1 MRLTIYIKLRRK
13 GMSKCFRVQIQATV
27 SYDFEVE
34 VDADDM
40 GEAEAIADTEYWNDQ
55 YHREARASQLHD
67 EFEIVNV
74 EEIILDDGSLDDDDD
89 YPPRED

>member
-1 MRLTIYIKLRRK
+1 
-13 GMSKCFRVQIQATV
+13 MSEKTFEVHIQSTV
-27 SYDFEVE
+27 SYDFKVE

-55 YHREARASQLHD
+55 YHREARNSQLHD
-67 EFEIVNV
+67 EFEIVDVTEIV
-74 EEIILDDGSLDDDDD
+74 EEDDSLDDDDD

>member
-1 MRLTIYIKLRRK
+1 
-13 GMSKCFRVQIQATV
+13 MSKCFEVHIQSTV
-27 SYDFEVE
+27 SYDFKVE

-67 EFEIVNV
+67 EFEIVSV
-74 EEIILDDGSLDDDDD
+74 DEIILDDGSLDDDDD
-89 YPPRED
+89 YPGRE

>member
-1 MRLTIYIKLRRK
+1 
-13 GMSKCFRVQIQATV
+13 MSKCFEVHIQSTV
-27 SYDFEVE
+27 SYDFKVE

-67 EFEIVNV
+67 EFEIVSV
-74 EEIILDDGSLDDDDD
+74 DEIILDDGSLDDDDD
-89 YPPRED
+89 YPPREER

>member
-1 MRLTIYIKLRRK
+1 
-13 GMSKCFRVQIQATV
+13 MSKCFRVQIQATV

-40 GEAEAIADTEYWNDQ
+40 GEAEVIADTEYWNDQ

-74 EEIILDDGSLDDDDD
+74 EEIILDDDSLDDDDE
-89 YPPRED
+89 YPPREEG